1 MVKKSFTL
9 FEVLVSLIILG
20 IVLSLVLKIFNRD
33 NNIETYYKLQSIEN
47 QYFESGVIEQSE
59 QIQFQK
65 N

>member
-20 IVLSLVLKIFNRD
+20 IVLSLVLKIFSRD